1 MENLGSTIRT
11 IVNAVAYL
19 AGILAGGAY
28 YLGA

>member
-1 MENLGSTIRT
+1 MKTLGSKIRT
-11 IVNAVAYL
+11 VVNAIAYL

>member
-1 MENLGSTIRT
+1 MENLGSIIRT
-11 IVNAVAYL
+11 AVNAIAYL